1 MKVRGIINGKTFWYR
16 GDSWVTNE
24 SEADTLLPHEAER
37 RLRIINANN
46 RFLDR
51 EDQIE
56 ASYVES
62 N

>member
-1 MKVRGIINGKTFWYR
+1 MKVRGIINGEIFWYR
-16 GDSWVTNE
+16 GDSWTPNE
-24 SEADTLLPHEAER
+24 SEADILLPHEAER

-62 N
+62 R